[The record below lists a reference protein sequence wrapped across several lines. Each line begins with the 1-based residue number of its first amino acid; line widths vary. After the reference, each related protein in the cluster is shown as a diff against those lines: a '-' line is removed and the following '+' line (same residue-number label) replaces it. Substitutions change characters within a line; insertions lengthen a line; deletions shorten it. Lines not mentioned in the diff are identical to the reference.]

1 MLRCFDE
8 NWHPNPDPDWRG
20 PELFWDSGSGSRMK
34 PIQIRNT
41 DFKSIFCAKNRR
53 DSEPEVCPFRGPF
66 TFSYAKGG
74 SGALCSFPRS
84 YLDSCQDPTKLQLSF
99 QVMEDLFWSNQ
110 APAQLPGK
118 WGSLLWSYLDSC
130 QDPTKLQLSFQVKED
145 LYCGATWT
153 PARIQPSSSSAFR

>member
-1 MLRCFDE
+1 MD
-8 NWHPNPDPDWRG
+8 PNPNWRG
-20 PELFWDSGSGSRMK
+20 SELVWRYGSGSRMK

-99 QVMEDLFWSNQ
+99 QVKKDVFCRATGSVADPDPSDPYVFGTPGSGFGSISQRYGFGSRSFYYQ
-110 APAQLPGK
+110 AKIGK
-118 WGSLLWSYLDSC
+118 KK
-130 QDPTKLQLSFQVKED
+130 P
-145 LYCGATWT
+145 
-153 PARIQPSSSSAFR
+153 

>member
-1 MLRCFDE
+1 
-8 NWHPNPDPDWRG
+8 
-20 PELFWDSGSGSRMK
+20 MK

-99 QVMEDLFWSNQ
+99 QVKKDLFCRASCSVED
-110 APAQLPGK
+110 PDPDPSDPFVFGTPGS
-118 WGSLLWSYLDSC
+118 GSGSISQRYGSGSRSFYHQVKIGKKNLDSYC
-130 QDPTKLQLSFQVKED
+130 FATSF
-145 LYCGATWT
+145 
-153 PARIQPSSSSAFR
+153 